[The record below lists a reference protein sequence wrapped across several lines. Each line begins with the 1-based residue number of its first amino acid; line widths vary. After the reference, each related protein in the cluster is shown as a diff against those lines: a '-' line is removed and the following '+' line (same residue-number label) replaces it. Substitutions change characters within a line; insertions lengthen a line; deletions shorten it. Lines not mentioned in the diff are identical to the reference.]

1 MGKPSEDWA
10 VLDLFFGFVASHCRG
25 RNVHCKCPT
34 WSGLFHIAVIGC
46 WLSLF
51 SCWTGYVKFI
61 LILINLHH
69 FALFEKNLVA
79 FVPRVRFLY
88 MQNVELNLQNMASY
102 ESCWHTLASR
112 GTLYVTVQE
121 YTLKKCIDGNLF
133 WPNLVYFFLIAVII
147 LIFSDSFFIA
157 VV

>member
-51 SCWTGYVKFI
+51 SCWTGYVKYI
-61 LILINLHH
+61 LFLKICIILH
-69 FALFEKNLVA
+69 
-79 FVPRVRFLY
+79 Y
-88 MQNVELNLQNMASY
+88 
-102 ESCWHTLASR
+102 
-112 GTLYVTVQE
+112 
-121 YTLKKCIDGNLF
+121 LKKIKIDQYLFVMPKCHASSCQMLYCIISYHLSCYDMRLQ
-133 WPNLVYFFLIAVII
+133 LLIMSKCYILLCHFTSQAIAPRHVKKSWFACHVLSCHVIG
-147 LIFSDSFFIA
+147 L
-157 VV
+157 